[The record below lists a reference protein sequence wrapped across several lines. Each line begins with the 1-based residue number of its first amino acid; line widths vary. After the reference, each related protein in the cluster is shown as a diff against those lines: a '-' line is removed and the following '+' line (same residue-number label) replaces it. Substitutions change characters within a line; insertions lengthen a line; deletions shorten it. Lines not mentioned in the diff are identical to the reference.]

1 MAHQPHSKAARRQ
14 WVAGAALTG
23 AASLLGLPARAQ
35 GVSGDWPNRPIKL
48 MVGFAPGGSSDV
60 VSRLMAQRLT
70 PILNQQIVVENRP
83 GAGGLI
89 AAEAVARA
97 QPDGYTWLLLPSG
110 HSSQAAMLK
119 KMPIHPLDDFAWVS
133 TVTVYPMFY
142 CVAADSPIKSLPDLI
157 ARARANPG
165 KLSFSSLGIG
175 AAHHLLGEWLNAEAK
190 IDLAHVPY
198 KGSPAAFADI
208 VAGRVDLMV
217 ETATAALPW
226 IRGGKLRALAVTS
239 KEGVSLVPGVPAASD
254 VIAGLEYESWLGI
267 ITTPGTPP
275 PIVERLNRAIREAL
289 ADPEIVRR
297 LEDLGGRP
305 GPSSPADFRARAA
318 RDIEKFRAIVSSRG
332 IPQS

>member
-1 MAHQPHSKAARRQ
+1 MAHQSHSNAARRQ

-35 GVSGDWPNRPIKL
+35 GAAGDWPNRPIKL

-175 AAHHLLGEWLNAEAK
+175 AAHHLLGEWLNAEAR

-254 VIAGLEYESWLGI
+254 VIPGLEYESWLGI

-275 PIVERLNRAIREAL
+275 PIVDRLNRAIREAL

-305 GPSSPADFRARAA
+305 GPSSPAEFRTRAA

>member
-1 MAHQPHSKAARRQ
+1 MASASTRNPFRRKLIAGGAAASAAAL
-14 WVAGAALTG
+14 AGAPIT
-23 AASLLGLPARAQ
+23 ARGQ
-35 GVSGDWPNRPIKL
+35 SGDWPNRPIKL
-48 MVGFAPGGSSDV
+48 LVGFAPGGSSDV
-60 VSRLMAQRLT
+60 VSRLMAQRLS
-70 PILNQQIVVENRP
+70 PILGQQVVVENRP

-97 QPDGYTWLLLPSG
+97 QPDGYTWVLLPSG
-110 HSSQAAMLK
+110 HASQAAMLK

-142 CVAADSPIKSLPDLI
+142 CVAADSPIQNLRDLI
-157 ARARANPG
+157 SRAKANPG

-175 AAHHLLGEWLNAEAK
+175 AAHHLLGEWLNAEAG

-239 KEGVSLVPGVPAASD
+239 RDGVSLAPGLQAASD
-254 VIAGLEYESWLGI
+254 TIPGLEYESWLGI
-267 ITTPGTPP
+267 VTTPGTPAP
-275 PIVERLNRAIREAL
+275 VVDRLNRAIREAL

-297 LEDLGGRP
+297 LEDLGGSP
-305 GPSSPADFRARAA
+305 GPSSPAQFRDRVAK
-318 RDIEKFRAIVSSRG
+318 DIDRFRRIVASRG

>member
-1 MAHQPHSKAARRQ
+1 MSNESVQASPRRQ
-14 WVAGAALTG
+14 LIAGAA
-23 AASLLGLPARAQ
+23 AAAACSIVGGTARAQ
-35 GVSGDWPNRPIKL
+35 TGSADWPNRPIKL
-48 MVGFAPGGSSDV
+48 LVGFAPGGSSDV
-60 VSRLMAQRLT
+60 VSRLMAQRLA
-70 PILNQQIVVENRP
+70 PILGQQVVVENRP

-97 QPDGYTWLLLPSG
+97 QPDGYTWVLLPSG

-142 CVAADSPIKSLPDLI
+142 CVAADSPIKSLSDLI
-157 ARARANPG
+157 SRARANPG

-175 AAHHLLGEWLNAEAK
+175 AAHHLLGEWLNAEAR

-239 KEGVSLVPGVPAASD
+239 KEGTALVPGVQAASD
-254 VIAGLEYESWLGI
+254 VIPGLDYESWLGI
-267 ITTPGTPP
+267 VTTPGTPA
-275 PIVERLNRAIREAL
+275 PIVDRLNRAIREAL
-289 ADPEIVRR
+289 ADPDIVRR

-305 GPSSPADFRARAA
+305 GPSSPIEFRARAEK
-318 RDIEKFRAIVSSRG
+318 DIEKFRAIVNSRG

>member
-1 MAHQPHSKAARRQ
+1 MSNRISAIITRRRLI
-14 WVAGAALTG
+14 AGATLAG
-23 AASLLGLPARAQ
+23 ASGVFGMPARAQ
-35 GVSGDWPNRPIKL
+35 GTAGDWPNRPVKL
-48 MVGFAPGGSSDV
+48 LVGFAPGGSSDV

-142 CVAADSPIKSLPDLI
+142 CVAADSPIKSLSDLI

-239 KEGVSLVPGVPAASD
+239 REGVALVPGVQAASD
-254 VIAGLEYESWLGI
+254 VIPGLEYESWLGI
-267 ITTPGTPP
+267 VTTPGTPGA
-275 PIVERLNRAIREAL
+275 IVERLNRAIRDAL

-305 GPSSPADFRARAA
+305 GPSDPAEFRGRAA
-318 RDIEKFRAIVSSRG
+318 RDIEKFRAIVFSRG